1 MATARVGTADG
12 AVYDVM
18 RWIMSG
24 SLVAEW
30 RAVEKPFR
38 LPWSRL
44 LSACIVS
51 TCYASRVQTHSTD
64 TT

>member
-1 MATARVGTADG
+1 MATARVGTAEG

-24 SLVAEW
+24 SLVAECK
-30 RAVEKPFR
+30 AVEKPFR

-44 LSACIVS
+44 LSACDIS
-51 TCYASRVQTHSTD
+51 MCLDS
-64 TT
+64 